1 MKKYIIMF
9 ACIGSFLNITEGNSA
24 ELNCVKGAALGA
36 DSAADCEAL
45 GYTMTSIATSR
56 EPDKD
61 IEICGDGRISYCPS
75 DKTKIFCTPKSP
87 LPILYG
93 DGSLSNFI
101 LKNKT
106 PVAIVFDEMNKLA
119 VALTNVK
126 QDGTPGDENMPWSS
140 VTGNTPIMD
149 CTYSSYKNE
158 ICGKSGRLNTNVLL
172 KETSGT
178 YYAAKAVN
186 AYQPKGCTADFCKK
200 GKWFLPSLV
209 EYTRYYRQFYLLN
222 VSGAILASPINM
234 EWLSSENSSN
244 YAYAGYVTKNKVS
257 DSAKQSVRPI
267 VYYGSGDIVL
277 PVQPILYGD
286 GTVSK
291 TPVSGKTP
299 IGIVFDETKRLAIAL
314 TDIKKNGTAGSE
326 TMRWGRDVINKNTSL
341 KNCKSEDLDTCDP
354 DGRTNTT
361 TILKLVSSTD
371 ENAFN
376 AVNKFEPSGCSA
388 AFCKKTKW
396 FLPSMRE
403 WRLIESKE
411 IESTGALNVGTA
423 FKRFIDGSYWASNES
438 GDYKDDGTYA
448 WTTDKDVSKSL
459 NTYVRPAIKY

>member
-1 MKKYIIMF
+1 MF
-9 ACIGSFLNITEGNSA
+9 AFIGSFLNIAEGNSA
-24 ELNCVKGAALGA
+24 ELNCTRGVTLGA
-36 DSAADCEAL
+36 NSAADCEAL
-45 GYTMTSIATSR
+45 GYTITSIATSG
-56 EPDKD
+56 EPNKD
-61 IEICGDGRISYCPS
+61 IEICGEGRISYCPS

-106 PVAIVFDEMNKLA
+106 PVAIVFDETNKLA

-126 QDGTPGDENMPWSS
+126 QDGTPGDEKMPWSS
-140 VTGNTPIMD
+140 VSQNTPIMD
-149 CTYSSYKNE
+149 CTSSSYKNE

-186 AYQPKGCTADFCKK
+186 TYQPEGCTADFCKK

-209 EYTRYYRQFYLLN
+209 EYTRFSRQAYLLRIT
-222 VSGAILASPINM
+222 GTILATPINM
-234 EWLSSENSSN
+234 GWLSNEISDYQAFSRDS
-244 YAYAGYVTKNKVS
+244 THNKVS

-286 GTVSK
+286 GSISK

-299 IGIVFDETKRLAIAL
+299 IGIVFDETNRLAIAL

-326 TMRWGRDVINKNTSL
+326 IMRWGRDVINKNTSL
-341 KNCKSEDLDTCDP
+341 KNCKSEDLDSCDP

-361 TILKLVSSTD
+361 TILKLVNSTE

-403 WRLIESKE
+403 WRLIQSKE

-423 FKRFIDGSYWASNES
+423 FKRFIDGSYWSSNES
-438 GDYKDDGTYA
+438 GNSKDDGTYA
-448 WTTDKDVSKSL
+448 WTTNKDISKSL
-459 NTYVRPAIKY
+459 NVYVRPAIKY